1 MQARSRFGTLQGK
14 SVSEPLLRVITVEP
28 MASSWYEHTSAVSG
42 GPRTPTRTLASGCQV
57 YDVTRPETFE
67 HLEAWLGEVQ
77 MYSPGGGKVVKMLTG
92 NKVDLAEDRAVSTRE
107 GEAWARTHGCLF
119 VEASAKS
126 EDNVA
131 SCFEEVIA
139 RILETPALLAG
150 TAPASARP
158 GIARLDVPKPD
169 APSPGTGGC
178 C

>member
-1 MQARSRFGTLQGK
+1 
-14 SVSEPLLRVITVEP
+14 
-28 MASSWYEHTSAVSG
+28 
-42 GPRTPTRTLASGCQV
+42 
-57 YDVTRPETFE
+57 
-67 HLEAWLGEVQ
+67 
-77 MYSPGGGKVVKMLTG
+77 MYSPGGGKVVKLLAG

-107 GEAWARTHGCLF
+107 GEAWARAHGCLF

-126 EDNVA
+126 EDNVI

-150 TAPASARP
+150 TAPAAARA
-158 GIARLDVPKPD
+158 GLARLDVPKTE